1 MYNPNKSYY
10 RDSSMKSIGKLEKL
24 GVVRFH
30 DTYKNM
36 WKTRSQAKKLHG
48 TLSLSTSLKTKL
60 KTSL

>member
-1 MYNPNKSYY
+1 
-10 RDSSMKSIGKLEKL
+10 MKSIGKLEKL